1 MLALRHADRAPPGR
15 CCSRTPELVRG
26 LTQVSTPTT
35 APVQTWRSSPS
46 PSRDREGA
54 RDTSASRT
62 KLACH
67 ALPHGRGSD
76 WLGASQG
83 GTTVNG
89 IRIGILGAGR
99 GTALARAAQRASN
112 ATVVAFC
119 DQDQGRLAQ
128 AAAAIEGAAT
138 YTDYEDLLAADLDA
152 ILVASPM
159 PLHAEHS
166 IAALQAGKHVISEVT
181 AATTMDQCWALLEA
195 VNASGLRY
203 MLAENYCY
211 TRPFLILK
219 GMVDAGLFG
228 EVYYGEADQIQEF
241 KGGFP
246 PPDTGYNW
254 RTAELAL
261 RLGHQYIT
269 HNLGPLYQAAGD
281 RVVTVACQGSGQ
293 HFLDW
298 AKADDTC
305 VALCQTESGKLLR
318 IRLDFFSDR
327 PMNYQYLGLQGTGA
341 CYEAPRGPKDE
352 HKVYV
357 HGQTPRGEWQSLF
370 DFDKYLP
377 ARWPAGL
384 TDDGIDAGAHLMI
397 EDFAR
402 SILDDTRPPI
412 DVVDALNMTAPGLL
426 SEVSR
431 ERGGEPVEVPAFY
444 QR

>member
-1 MLALRHADRAPPGR
+1 MALRHADRAPPGR

-305 VALCQTESGKLLR
+305 VVLCQTESGKLLR

-377 ARWPAGL
+377 
-384 TDDGIDAGAHLMI
+384 
-397 EDFAR
+397 
-402 SILDDTRPPI
+402 
-412 DVVDALNMTAPGLL
+412 
-426 SEVSR
+426 
-431 ERGGEPVEVPAFY
+431 
-444 QR
+444 